1 MAPRKKTLRELAAE
15 KDAAEAA
22 KALKRGEKLA
32 QDAERDVGR
41 LERENAKAMSDAEK
55 RFNAADAKLTGVE
68 GAFAKGADRVSSV
81 NQSEVDKLMREMKAE
96 VDNDLQREL
105 PSVPKKR
112 VDATKSTKPSAA
124 STDPLSELPS
134 VPKHRVGE
142 SASKTPPKPEKKSKP
157 SFQEE
162 VAQVVKD
169 AMEVARADA
178 LKSKSKSG
186 APSVPTK
193 PVGVAAPESK
203 KPTPP
208 SADQDFDDF
217 IDDLERDLEAN
228 PDIGRVDWVG
238 NLEDAVEKLGE
249 ALEVAEEDH
258 AIAREEHEALDLQP
272 GADSISPPTVPLA
285 EEDDDLDE
293 GIEAT
298 PYKPDTPE
306 THPEAVAPVMPPK
319 KQQPPAPPPAQPSN
333 SQPATPHNQPPERQE
348 TPAREPTRSTSTP
361 PPSAAAEQAPT
372 SWFGRLVK
380 AVKDIVTG
388 LGELLGGAKK
398 TDEKPAALRGNTA
411 SSLTQGTPER
421 LAKSESDWSHKSSS
435 SSSRLETRGIEMQDM
450 ASRRSQP
457 PTKQSQ
463 VDRVDALTNKSQWF
477 KSLVN
482 DTQKAPL
489 NKEQFK
495 DLPKMQSLAALVKGD
510 KLVSAVFEKYQQ
522 EVKKLSAEGPEKGV
536 ESAPERR
543 GPK

>member
-1 MAPRKKTLRELAAE
+1 MAPRKKTPQELAAE

-22 KALKRGEKLA
+22 KALKRGENLA
-32 QDAERDVGR
+32 RDAERDVGR

-68 GAFAKGADRVSSV
+68 GVVGDALNRVSSSLV
-81 NQSEVDKLMREMKAE
+81 NQSEVDKLMQEAQAE
-96 VDNDLQREL
+96 VGNDLQREL

-112 VDATKSTKPSAA
+112 VDATKSTKPPAA
-124 STDPLSELPS
+124 SADPLSELPS
-134 VPKHRVGE
+134 VPKHRVGA
-142 SASKTPPKPEKKSKP
+142 SASTTPPKPEEKSKP
-157 SFQEE
+157 SFQDE
-162 VAQVVKD
+162 VNQVVKD
-169 AMEVARADA
+169 AMEAAEADD
-178 LKSKSKSG
+178 LKRRLQG
-186 APSVPTK
+186 ASVPKK
-193 PVGVAAPESK
+193 PVGASPEPK
-203 KPTPP
+203 KPTSP
-208 SADQDFDDF
+208 SADEGFDDF
-217 IDDLERDLEAN
+217 IDDLERELAAN
-228 PDIGRVDWVG
+228 PDIGRVDLAA
-238 NLEDAVEKLGE
+238 NLEDAVEKLDE

-258 AIAREEHEALDLQP
+258 AIAQEEHEALDLQP

-333 SQPATPHNQPPERQE
+333 SQPATPHDRTPERAA